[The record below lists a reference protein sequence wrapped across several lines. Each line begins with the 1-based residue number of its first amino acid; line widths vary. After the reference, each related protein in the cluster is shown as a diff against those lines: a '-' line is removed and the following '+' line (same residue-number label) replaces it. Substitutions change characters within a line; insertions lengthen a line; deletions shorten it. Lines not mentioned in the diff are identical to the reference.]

1 MNDIEILVVIIVSK
15 DAGKTPMKITPIL
28 CDEKKE
34 ACGNRVREKGQT
46 QLDREELGG
55 WMAEEGLGE
64 LLGILQKY
72 DKYLFQWAYDVQS
85 SYTPSRNDSSIVLSY
100 PKAHIYGHEIF
111 LASHFFGAHLNH
123 NFRNEGLPTALEAV
137 DAMALFYVTK
147 ANGYI
152 QKRRLQQWEM
162 SLLRSSQ
169 ERNFSTL
176 FDFYLYGDQVVLI
189 TFAIASPLLAALSS
203 FAVAGWLGIPYNSIM
218 SFTPILVLGI
228 GVDDAFLLLHS
239 WRFNK
244 HQINVAKRMAIVIT
258 EIGPSIS
265 ITSIT
270 NMLAFGV
277 GTFSPAPMMST
288 FCCCTAL
295 AVALDFIYELAMF
308 APVLVISSRW
318 ESAEQQFISR
328 IDPTRC
334 KSNKGLSYWW
344 RYAEFVVCGYGRIT
358 LIIVVVS
365 IYVFSFLGIQRM
377 NATFDPSKTFPS
389 DSPLMDSL
397 RFVDDLYEQYAPID
411 FIVNRPPNIS
421 DSVDY
426 ERFMTMLQKLEHL
439 PGSYGYERSLLWL
452 RDYDAY
458 YRTAMNIPLNSSIS
472 DGMLSYEFVP
482 DFLDSKM
489 MADKNVVRFHFDQSW
504 WGLDMDPITMISVLM
519 AIGLSVDFSAH
530 ICYHFYNYKRPSIV
544 PNDHRDE
551 RVVKLATIFES
562 IGKPMVEA
570 AASTVLCMLPLFAIQ
585 IYTIV
590 SFAKTVCVVA
600 SLGTL
605 HGVFILPA
613 VLTID
618 ICEKRETYR
627 QRTLHTPIISSSSTA
642 KNIPE
647 EQLML

>member
-28 CDEKKE
+28 CDE
-34 ACGNRVREKGQT
+34 
-46 QLDREELGG
+46 
-55 WMAEEGLGE
+55 
-64 LLGILQKY
+64 
-72 DKYLFQWAYDVQS
+72 
-85 SYTPSRNDSSIVLSY
+85 
-100 PKAHIYGHEIF
+100 
-111 LASHFFGAHLNH
+111 
-123 NFRNEGLPTALEAV
+123 GLPTELEAV

-203 FAVAGWLGIPYNSIM
+203 FALAGWLGIPYNSIM

-277 GTFSPAPMMST
+277 GTFSPAPM
-288 FCCCTAL
+288 
-295 AVALDFIYELAMF
+295 
-308 APVLVISSRW
+308 
-318 ESAEQQFISR
+318 
-328 IDPTRC
+328 
-334 KSNKGLSYWW
+334 
-344 RYAEFVVCGYGRIT
+344 
-358 LIIVVVS
+358 
-365 IYVFSFLGIQRM
+365 
-377 NATFDPSKTFPS
+377 
-389 DSPLMDSL
+389 
-397 RFVDDLYEQYAPID
+397 YAPID

-426 ERFMTMLQKLEHL
+426 ERFMTMLRKLEHL

-489 MADKNVVRFHFDQSW
+489 MADKNVVRFHFDQRIYISFLMLFILFYSKIKVNLQIEMAKAMLITLASMMCVCFLFIPKILSTAIATLSILSISFSLLGLLSW

-627 QRTLHTPIISSSSTA
+627 QRTLHTPIISSSSTT